1 MRCVCVSVCVR
12 VSVFVLDIVGC
23 FYASRNGRMRDA
35 EEPSDFDFLQSYGIE
50 STRVQSSS
58 SEAKLTRDI
67 LQRNR
72 DKLELQS
79 SLNLAKRT
87 LRGVARS
94 ETSQRPHPQ
103 QPATASR
110 GQPTRSPSS
119 FTLRSVGKFST
130 QLDPSHVSSAQL
142 RHLREQQPDS
152 LFTRRAAAYRGLP
165 PSASTG
171 SLPHPENGI
180 VLSSKRPLPQFQA
193 ARPKQKAA
201 LEIMNSIPFSEQ
213 LADRLKEVNGTPPQ
227 FLSLVKRGEWFYH
240 KR

>member
-1 MRCVCVSVCVR
+1 MCIRDS
-12 VSVFVLDIVGC
+12 
-23 FYASRNGRMRDA
+23 YAPAKRAKRMRDA
-35 EEPSDFDFLQSYGIE
+35 QEPSDFDFLQSYGIE
-50 STRVQSSS
+50 SARVQSSS

-79 SLNLAKRT
+79 SLNLAKRN

-94 ETSQRPHPQ
+94 ETSQTPHPQ

-110 GQPTRSPSS
+110 GQPTRSPST

>member
-1 MRCVCVSVCVR
+1 MRLKRSSCR
-12 VSVFVLDIVGC
+12 LH
-23 FYASRNGRMRDA
+23 MRDA
-35 EEPSDFDFLQSYGIE
+35 EDNAGEFDFLQSYGIE
-50 STRVQSSS
+50 STRVSRGGT
-58 SEAKLTRDI
+58 SEAKLADI

-87 LRGVARS
+87 LKGLPGATRTPGSVPRTGS
-94 ETSQRPHPQ
+94 SHRPHAQTSAKVSEPSLRPQ
-103 QPATASR
+103 RAT
-110 GQPTRSPSS
+110 

-130 QLDPSHVSSAQL
+130 ALDPSHVSAAQL

-152 LFTRRAAAYRGLP
+152 LFTRRAAAYRGLA
-165 PSASTG
+165 PSAWTG
-171 SLPHPENGI
+171 SLPHPDNGI
-180 VLSSKRPLPQFQA
+180 VQSSQHPLPQFQA

-213 LADRLKEVNGTPPQ
+213 LADRLKEVDGTPPQ
-227 FLSLVKRGEWFYH
+227 FLSLVKRGEFFYH